1 MHNAF
6 NQLLHVILFDSL
18 QKVYQ
23 PSKIK
28 TYHCSIAHILRAQR
42 FSYLILISTI
52 PSMLNNRCWFN
63 KARKEGREGERK
75 KRRKEWIDDTGAVQ
89 FFIFENI

>member
-1 MHNAF
+1 
-6 NQLLHVILFDSL
+6 
-18 QKVYQ
+18 
-23 PSKIK
+23 
-28 TYHCSIAHILRAQR
+28 
-42 FSYLILISTI
+42 
-52 PSMLNNRCWFN
+52 MLNNRCWFN